1 MAKMKPHHILL
12 QLGYTTAQR
21 LQGISRFAKEHGW
34 HITLEDRSAL
44 PRGWTGDG
52 ALVTIRQN
60 AAPLVAYARKLRDGG
75 IPVVDFSIAHPEIR
89 LPRVIGDHAAIGAL
103 AADHFADRNF
113 RNAVFFSMDYSHVHA
128 LRYGGFCR
136 GLRRRVPR
144 WIWREHV
151 APSRFDDWKRFIA
164 WLSRLLQDA
173 PKPLAV
179 FAYNDADASRVLNAC
194 LQTGLSVPEEVAVL
208 GVDDDPLICE
218 NQFVPLTS
226 IRHDLERIGY
236 EGAALLQR
244 LMDGAKPPKAPIA
257 IPPLGLVVRT
267 STDTLAADSPL
278 LRHALFYFR
287 EHLSD
292 SFGMT
297 QLAEALGA
305 SETEIRQAFAE
316 GLDTTPMKELR
327 HRRLARAKQLLS
339 DTDLTVGEVARQTG
353 FCNIA
358 HFSNA
363 FTAAVGH
370 SPLAYRS
377 HIR

>member
-1 MAKMKPHHILL
+1 MKPHHILL

-60 AAPLVAYARKLRDGG
+60 ATPLVAYARKLRDNG

-103 AADHFADRNF
+103 AADHFSERNF
-113 RNAVFFSMDYSHVHA
+113 HNTAFFSTNYSHVHA

-136 GLRRRVPR
+136 GLGHRVPR

-244 LMDGAKPPKAPIA
+244 LMNGAKAPKAPIA

-292 SFGMT
+292 SFGMS

-305 SETEIRQAFAE
+305 TEAELRQAFAE

-327 HRRLARAKQLLS
+327 RRRLTRAKQLLS

-377 HIR
+377 RP